1 MDGGQH
7 EWLMRRNCSL
17 TPRQALQVYLL
28 LSGATLGI
36 AAVFTCRGAWMVLA
50 FALVE
55 TAAVGAALL
64 HYARHALDRERIVL
78 GGGWLLIERDDG
90 NRCTVL
96 RLEAH
101 AVRVSLADAGMRTLI
116 RLETRASAVEVGRFL
131 TPPARRL
138 MAAELWRA
146 LPAGALLSQTAA
158 ADGTRRYQSGDS

>member
-1 MDGGQH
+1 MDGGQR

-36 AAVFTCRGAWMVLA
+36 AAVFTWRGAWMVLA

-78 GGGWLLIERDDG
+78 GGGWLLVERDDG
-90 NRCTVL
+90 DRHTTL
-96 RLEAH
+96 RVEAH
-101 AVRVSLADAGMRTLI
+101 AVRVSLADERVRTLI
-116 RLETRASAVEVGRFL
+116 RLETRAGAVEVGRFL
-131 TPPARRL
+131 TPPARRA
-138 MAAELWRA
+138 MAAELRRS
-146 LPAGALLSQTAA
+146 LPAGAL
-158 ADGTRRYQSGDS
+158 R